1 MIKNELNQKLQLT
14 CIVCALLSGTN
25 YLHAN
30 GKWLDRHEKEII
42 PTVKKLTEEGIHIN
56 GTVRDSQGEPL
67 SGVNIVI
74 NLKSATII
82 QYTIKGRFMSR

>member
-30 GKWLDRHEKEII
+30 GKWSDRHEKGINSQ
-42 PTVKKLTEEGIHIN
+42 KKGSI
-56 GTVRDSQGEPL
+56 
-67 SGVNIVI
+67 
-74 NLKSATII
+74 
-82 QYTIKGRFMSR
+82 

>member
-42 PTVKKLTEEGIHIN
+42 PVLQVGIESD
-56 GTVRDSQGEPL
+56 VSFF
-67 SGVNIVI
+67 
-74 NLKSATII
+74 
-82 QYTIKGRFMSR
+82 RFGKRLDQ